1 MSTLLWMSVLFVT
14 SGLLMW
20 RTMRKPEVVSIAQ
33 PVAVPPH
40 KEGL

>member
-1 MSTLLWMSVLFVT
+1 MSVLFVA
-14 SGLLMW
+14 SALLMW

-33 PVAVPPH
+33 PNAVPPR